1 MVQLDA
7 EVFPGTEPE
16 RRCYNALIQLGK
28 IPDVDFQFQS
38 SLLGGRADKG
48 GLVIDFIFSNPNDLA
63 ISVLGIYFHYRLNG
77 GSRGSDLMTRELLAV
92 QGLTLIFIDEEDLL
106 EDARYYV
113 EQALQYRDH
122 SAVATGGTP

>member
-1 MVQLDA
+1 MVQLEA
-7 EVFPGTEPE
+7 EIFPGTEPE

-77 GSRGSDLMTRELLAV
+77 GSRGRDLMTRELLAV

-106 EDARYYV
+106 EEARYYV

>member
-38 SLLGGRADKG
+38 SLLGG
-48 GLVIDFIFSNPNDLA
+48 
-63 ISVLGIYFHYRLNG
+63 SVLGIYFHYRLNG
-77 GSRGSDLMTRELLAV
+77 GSRGRDLMTRELLAV

-122 SAVATGGTP
+122 SAVSTGGTP